1 MLSLHKT
8 SDMQR
13 LTLQDPKKINRKID
27 KFLNNDPE
35 SKFIFRLCSLK
46 MFMNDPDC
54 TADRLGKLMNTSPR
68 TIANWIHKINEE
80 GDVEVL
86 RDKEKP
92 GRTTR
97 LDEDQLQTLQVNLQ
111 QAPRE
116 LGIDANLWDGKALSH
131 HIKKAFGIE
140 LQVRQCQRL
149 FRKLGFSLKRA
160 RTVVANAN
168 PKAKKAFKKTS
179 GDS

>member
-1 MLSLHKT
+1 
-8 SDMQR
+8 MQR

-46 MFMNDPDC
+46 MFMNDPNC
-54 TADRLGKLMNTSPR
+54 SADRLGKLMNTSPR
-68 TIANWIHKINEE
+68 TIANWIHKINTE

-92 GRTTR
+92 GRTSR
-97 LDEDQLQTLQVNLQ
+97 LDESQLEILKKNLQ
-111 QAPRE
+111 LHPRD
-116 LGIDANLWDGKALSH
+116 LGIDANLWDGKAFSH
-131 HIKKAFGIE
+131 HIKKIFGIE

-160 RTVVANAN
+160 RTVVASAN
-168 PKAKKAFKKTS
+168 TKAKKAFKKTS
-179 GDS
+179 ADS

>member
-1 MLSLHKT
+1 
-8 SDMQR
+8 
-13 LTLQDPKKINRKID
+13 
-27 KFLNNDPE
+27 
-35 SKFIFRLCSLK
+35 
-46 MFMNDPDC
+46 MNDPDC
-54 TADRLGKLMNTSPR
+54 SADRLGKLMNTSPR
-68 TIANWIHKINEE
+68 TISNWIHKINIE

-92 GRTTR
+92 GRTAR
-97 LDEDQLQTLQVNLQ
+97 LDGNQLEVLKEHLEKQ
-111 QAPRE
+111 PRE

-131 HIKKAFGIE
+131 HIKKAFGIS

-179 GDS
+179 GNP

>member
-1 MLSLHKT
+1 
-8 SDMQR
+8 MQR

-68 TIANWIHKINEE
+68 TISNWIHKINQE

-92 GRTTR
+92 GRTAR
-97 LDEDQLQTLQVNLQ
+97 LDDDQLETLKLNLQ
-111 QAPRE
+111 LTPRE
-116 LGIDANLWDGKALSH
+116 LGVDANLWDGKSLSH
-131 HIKKAFGIE
+131 YIKNAFGIE

-160 RTVVANAN
+160 RTVVANAD

-179 GDS
+179 